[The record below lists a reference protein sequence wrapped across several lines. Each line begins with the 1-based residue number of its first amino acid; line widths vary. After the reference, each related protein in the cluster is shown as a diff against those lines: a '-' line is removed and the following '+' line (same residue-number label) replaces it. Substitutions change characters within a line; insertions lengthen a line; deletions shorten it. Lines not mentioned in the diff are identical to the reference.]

1 MIGRILKHRYEIQDL
16 LGEGSTAAV
25 YKALDRKLGRIVAL
39 KVLLPHVK
47 ETTRKRFFQEA
58 LAVAQLNHPNIMAI
72 YDSDEDDGAQFLVVE
87 YVQGDSLSKYIPS
100 PPEKVVDLGR
110 QIALALQYAHDR
122 QIIHRDVKPAN
133 IMVTPT
139 GQVKIMDLGL
149 ALPREAKRVTADG
162 MIIGTPAYLSPEQ
175 AQGMA
180 LDHRTDIYSLG
191 VVIYEMATGQL
202 PFSTDDIPAL
212 LLQHVKQPPPPPR
225 LHNNAISPQ
234 FEAVILKS
242 LEKNPARR
250 FQSMEALAA
259 ALAGSKLTT
268 GEQMGSRNPTQPMR
282 PAVLDQRIA
291 TQTVRVVLADDHTIL
306 RRALMSMLAERD
318 DVLVIGEASD
328 GEAAV
333 AKVLETNPDV
343 LILDLNMP
351 GKGGLDVLPDIRE
364 KAPNTKVLVLTGR
377 DEDWYIMQ
385 ALRAGAHGYILK
397 SADEADLLDSIGKVV
412 AGNIVLGKGV
422 AEKVVTGMIGGRG
435 DKKLTDTERAVIL
448 SVALGLDNDQIAQRM
463 SITMMALMETLAQAM
478 SKLGAKNR
486 DQAALQ
492 ALRRGDILLDEL
504 QGY

>member
-1 MIGRILKHRYEIQDL
+1 MIGRILKQRYEIRDL

-25 YKALDRKLGRIVAL
+25 YKALDRKLGRTVAL
-39 KVLLPHVK
+39 KILLPHVK
-47 ETTRKRFFQEA
+47 ETTRRRFFQEA
-58 LAVAQLNHPNIMAI
+58 QAVAQLNHPNIMAI
-72 YDSDEDDGAQFLVVE
+72 YDSDEDDGAQFLIVE
-87 YVQGDSLSKYIPS
+87 YVEGDALTKFIPS
-100 PPEKVVDLGR
+100 SPEKVVDLAR
-110 QIALALQYAHDR
+110 QIALALGYAHER

-133 IMVTPT
+133 IMVTPN

-180 LDHRTDIYSLG
+180 LDHRTDIYSIG

-225 LHNNAISPQ
+225 LHSPNLSAQ
-234 FEAVILKS
+234 LEAVILKT

-250 FQSMEALAA
+250 FQSMEALAS
-259 ALAGSKLTT
+259 ALSDKMIT
-268 GEQMGSRNPTQPMR
+268 GEAAPVNATQPAR
-282 PAVLDQRIA
+282 QIPADQRIS
-291 TQTVRVVLADDHTIL
+291 TKTIRVVLADDHTIL
-306 RRALMSMLAERD
+306 RRALMSMLSERD

-328 GEAAV
+328 GEAALN
-333 AKVLETNPDV
+333 KVIETKPDV

-351 GKGGLDVLPDIRE
+351 GKGGLDVLPEIRE
-364 KAPNTKVLVLTGR
+364 QAPATKVLVLTGR

-397 SADEADLLDSIGKVV
+397 SADEADLIDAIGKVV

-422 AEKVVTGMIGGRG
+422 AEKVVTGMIGNRG
-435 DKKLTDTERAVIL
+435 DKKLTDTERAIVLNI
-448 SVALGLDNDQIAQRM
+448 ALGLDNEQISQRM
-463 SITMMALMETLAQAM
+463 NISMMTLMESLAQAM